1 MRMSNH
7 KKLGD
12 DHRATIKFLNPS
24 QRACQRCRSYST
36 LSNLKTMTLWFIV
49 YLMKYE
55 KLTAK
60 KKLLDEY
67 GSLPYALLSNLD
79 KWFRVELTYTSNA
92 IEGNTLGRRETALVI
107 EKGLTI
113 GGKSLLEHMEAV
125 NHARALDWVK
135 KQVKRRPHSL
145 TEEDILHIHYL
156 IMKGVDDLNAGRY
169 RVTPV
174 RISGSAVVLPNP
186 RKVPDLMNG
195 LAKWLKLATGLH
207 PVKLAAEAHYRLV
220 TIHPFTDGNGR
231 TARLLMNMILLMSG
245 YPAAIIRKRD
255 RLAYIDS
262 LEKAQLGGSKDA
274 YMKIVARAADRS
286 LDIYLKAAKG
296 KTDTGNTEGSLLKIG
311 ELAKL
316 VNQRNST
323 IRHWTKEGL
332 LEVAEITDAGYQLYS
347 QEMVERIKLINEF
360 KSHRFTL
367 REIRE
372 KILRDSP
379 D

>member
-1 MRMSNH
+1 MNY
-7 KKLGD
+7 K
-12 DHRATIKFLNPS
+12 
-24 QRACQRCRSYST
+24 
-36 LSNLKTMTLWFIV
+36 
-49 YLMKYE
+49 

-67 GSLPYALLSNLD
+67 EPLPDALLSNLD
-79 KWFRVELTYTSNA
+79 EWFRVELTYTSNA
-92 IEGNTLGRRETALVI
+92 IEGNTLGRRETALVV
-107 EKGLTI
+107 EKGLAI

-135 KQVKRRPHSL
+135 ERVKGEPHPP
-145 TEEDILHIHYL
+145 TEKDILHIHHL
-156 IMKGVDDLNAGRY
+156 IMKGIDDFNAGRY

-195 LAKWLKLATGLH
+195 LAKWLKSAAGPH
-207 PVKLAAEAHYRLV
+207 PAETAAEAHYRLV

-262 LEKAQLGGSKDA
+262 LEKAQMGGPKDA
-274 YMKIVARAADRS
+274 YMKIVARAVDRS
-286 LDIYLKAAKG
+286 LDIYLKAAG
-296 KTDTGNTEGSLLKIG
+296 GETDTGESGSPLLKIG

-316 VNQRNST
+316 VNRRNST

-332 LEVAEITDAGYQLYS
+332 LEVAEITDAGYQLYAR
-347 QEMVERIKLINEF
+347 ETVERIRLINEL
-360 KSHRFTL
+360 KSRRFTL

-372 KILRDSP
+372 KISRGSAD
-379 D
+379 

>member
-1 MRMSNH
+1 M
-7 KKLGD
+7 
-12 DHRATIKFLNPS
+12 
-24 QRACQRCRSYST
+24 
-36 LSNLKTMTLWFIV
+36 V

-67 GSLPYALLSNLD
+67 EPLPPALLSNLD
-79 KWFRVELTYTSNA
+79 EWFRVELTYTSNA
-92 IEGNTLGRRETALVI
+92 IEGNTLGRRETALVV
-107 EKGLTI
+107 EKGLAI
-113 GGKSLLEHMEAV
+113 GGKSLLDHMEAV
-125 NHARALDWVK
+125 NHTHALDWVK
-135 KQVKRRPHSL
+135 EQVKRGPRSL
-145 TEEDILHIHYL
+145 SEEDILHIHYL
-156 IMKGVDDLNAGRY
+156 IMKGIDDLNAGRY

-174 RISGSAVVLPNP
+174 RISGSAVVPPNP

-195 LAKWLKLATGLH
+195 LTKWLKLAADLH
-207 PVKLAAEAHYRLV
+207 PVELAAEAHYRLV

-231 TARLLMNMILLMSG
+231 TARLLMNMVLLMSG

-274 YMKIVARAADRS
+274 YMKIVARAANRS
-286 LDIYLKAAKG
+286 LDIYLKAVEAKA
-296 KTDTGNTEGSLLKIG
+296 DTGDNEDPLLKIG

-332 LEVAEITDAGYQLYS
+332 LDVAEITDAGYQLYS
-347 QEMVERIKLINEF
+347 QKMIERIRLINEL
-360 KSHRFTL
+360 KSRRFTL
-367 REIRE
+367 REIKRE
-372 KILRDSP
+372 ILRNSP

>member
-1 MRMSNH
+1 M
-7 KKLGD
+7 K
-12 DHRATIKFLNPS
+12 TI
-24 QRACQRCRSYST
+24 
-36 LSNLKTMTLWFIV
+36 TLWFIV
-49 YLMKYE
+49 HPMKYE
-55 KLTAK
+55 KLTAE

-67 GSLPYALLSNLD
+67 GPLPDALLSNLD
-79 KWFRVELTYTSNA
+79 EWFRVELTYTSNA
-92 IEGNTLGRRETALVI
+92 IEGNTLGRRETALVV

-135 KQVKRRPHSL
+135 EQANRRPHSL

-156 IMKGVDDLNAGRY
+156 IMKGIDDSNASRY

-195 LAKWLKLATGLH
+195 LAKWLRLATDLH
-207 PVKLAAEAHYRLV
+207 PVELAAEAHYQLV
-220 TIHPFTDGNGR
+220 TIHPFADGNGR

-255 RLAYIDS
+255 RLTYIES

-274 YMKIVARAADRS
+274 YMKIVARAVDRS
-286 LDIYLKAAKG
+286 LDIYLGAAEG
-296 KTDTGNTEGSLLKIG
+296 KTDTGYDKGPLLKIG

-316 VNQRNST
+316 ANQRNST

-332 LEVAEITDAGYQLYS
+332 LEVAEITEAGYQLYA
-347 QEMVERIKLINEF
+347 QEMVERIKLINEL
-360 KSHRFTL
+360 KSRRFTL
-367 REIRE
+367 GEIRE
-372 KILRDSP
+372 KIPRDSQ